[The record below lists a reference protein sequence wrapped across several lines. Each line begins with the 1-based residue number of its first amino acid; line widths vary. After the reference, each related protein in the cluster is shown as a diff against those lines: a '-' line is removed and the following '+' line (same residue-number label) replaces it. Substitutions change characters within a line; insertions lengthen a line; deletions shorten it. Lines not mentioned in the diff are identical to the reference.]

1 MGNKQN
7 KKRGRKRQQSKIDK
21 TKAHY
26 LKIYQSYKKVFC
38 PALNAEVL
46 FTNWGWDH
54 LFQGKWRTSKEMEER
69 LKILPLAKKLIGVS
83 TTIYRKRFQD
93 YHDHYEF
100 KAWMDGVNV
109 SALVIEYKK
118 KYYFYSVH
126 KD

>member
-7 KKRGRKRQQSKIDK
+7 KKRGRKKRQCKVDK
-21 TKAHY
+21 
-26 LKIYQSYKKVFC
+26 LKIHYFKIYKSWKKVYC
-38 PALNAEVL
+38 PALKAEVL

-54 LFQGKWRTSKEMEER
+54 LFQEKWRTKKEAEER
-69 LKILPLAKKLIGVS
+69 LKILPLGKKLIEIS
-83 TTIYRKRFQD
+83 TTIYRKRFQN

-100 KAWMDGVNV
+100 KAWMNGENV

-118 KYYFYSVH
+118 KFYFYSVH